1 MTRTL
6 TARLRSRAR
15 TLPQRACAVAVAA
28 VSAVGA
34 PVVLTAGGGEA
45 PTPVAAS
52 AETIPLRGVDR
63 AALADAPSI
72 PAAERASAAGSASAG
87 TRFEQVGD
95 RDLSRTVAATDE
107 RATEPFR
114 VVGVSWR
121 GHRDDLAAVL
131 EGHAGP

>member
-45 PTPVAAS
+45 PAPVAAS

-63 AALADAPSI
+63 ARRRTLDPRRGAGQRRRVR
-72 PAAERASAAGSASAG
+72 ERRHAVRAGG
-87 TRFEQVGD
+87 
-95 RDLSRTVAATDE
+95 
-107 RATEPFR
+107 
-114 VVGVSWR
+114 
-121 GHRDDLAAVL
+121 
-131 EGHAGP
+131 

>member
-45 PTPVAAS
+45 PAPVAAS
-52 AETIPLRGVDR
+52 AKRAYRSPCSAMPCAMTTTARVDVSSATQRRPRSVVPSGAVRSKGWGCTGSPRGGWLNYR
-63 AALADAPSI
+63 H
-72 PAAERASAAGSASAG
+72 PARS
-87 TRFEQVGD
+87 
-95 RDLSRTVAATDE
+95 
-107 RATEPFR
+107 EP
-114 VVGVSWR
+114 
-121 GHRDDLAAVL
+121 
-131 EGHAGP
+131 